1 MQALVYHRSIPRF
14 LLAKGLNR
22 LWPRHFFAS
31 LAPLRLRE
39 VPFPSP
45 RPDWLV
51 LRNRL
56 CGICGSDLRLL
67 RGSESLLLEPYASFP
82 AILGHEVVAEVAAAP
97 PGSDWRPRERVAVEP
112 VLACGER
119 GLPPC
124 RFCAQGDYNLC
135 ENFTQGD
142 LAPGVIL
149 GFHREAGGGL
159 AEFLAAPPGRLVRL
173 PENLPDEVAV
183 LTDSLASALQPV
195 LDHLPPD
202 PATVVVYGA
211 GSIGQHLIRALRAL
225 GSRARLVAVAR
236 YPFQRDLARA
246 GGADVALLEPD
257 RPALGRALGAR
268 LLPTTLGGGNLEG
281 GADFFFDCVG
291 STRSLQEG
299 LLALRG
305 RGTYVLVATA
315 AALGRVD
322 FSSLWFRELRLTGS
336 AMYGHGHF
344 QGQRVRTYQL
354 AVDLLARGDY
364 PHQGLLTHI
373 LPLKDYRRA
382 FKVAFNK
389 RRHHSVKVALDMRGG
404 GSD

>member
-1 MQALVYHRSIPRF
+1 
-14 LLAKGLNR
+14 
-22 LWPRHFFAS
+22 
-31 LAPLRLRE
+31 
-39 VPFPSP
+39 
-45 RPDWLV
+45 
-51 LRNRL
+51 
-56 CGICGSDLRLL
+56 
-67 RGSESLLLEPYASFP
+67 
-82 AILGHEVVAEVAAAP
+82 
-97 PGSDWRPRERVAVEP
+97 VAVEP
-112 VLACGER
+112 ILACGER

-159 AEFLAAPPGRLVRL
+159 AEFLAAPPRRLVRL

-195 LDHLPPD
+195 LDHFPPD

-225 GSRARLVAVAR
+225 GSRAGLVAVAR
-236 YPFQRDLARA
+236 YRFQRDLARV

-257 RPALGRALGAR
+257 RPALSRALGAR

-291 STRSLQEG
+291 SSRSLQEA

-315 AALGRVD
+315 GALGRVD
-322 FSSLWFRELRLTGS
+322 ISSLWFRELRLTGS
-336 AMYGHGHF
+336 VMYG
-344 QGQRVRTYQL
+344 QGSHQGRRVRTYEL
-354 AVDLLARGDY
+354 AVELLARGDY
-364 PHQGLLTHI
+364 PHQELLTHI

-382 FKVAFNK
+382 FRIAFNK
-389 RRHHSVKVALDMRGG
+389 RRHHSVKVALDMREGRA
-404 GSD
+404 

>member
-31 LAPLRLRE
+31 FAPLRLRE

-51 LRNRL
+51 LRTRL

-97 PGSDWRPRERVAVEP
+97 PGSDWRPRERVALEP

-211 GSIGQHLIRALRAL
+211 GIIGQHLIRALRAL
-225 GSRARLVAVAR
+225 GSRAGLVAVAR

-257 RPALGRALGAR
+257 RLALGRALGAR

-291 STRSLQEG
+291 SSRSLQEA

-315 AALGRVD
+315 GALGRVD

-336 AMYGHGHF
+336 AMYGHAHF